1 MENAHGASLDILL
14 VLECLVR
21 LLVAVPGVYN
31 DINKNYLKLLIGS
44 LVVQSSKQ
52 TRDKTAL
59 ARSGKIIQNEDI

>member
-1 MENAHGASLDILL
+1 ILL

-21 LLVAVPGVYN
+21 LLVAVSSVYN

-44 LVVQSSKQ
+44 LDVQNSKH

-59 ARSGKIIQNEDI
+59 VRSGKIIKNEDI